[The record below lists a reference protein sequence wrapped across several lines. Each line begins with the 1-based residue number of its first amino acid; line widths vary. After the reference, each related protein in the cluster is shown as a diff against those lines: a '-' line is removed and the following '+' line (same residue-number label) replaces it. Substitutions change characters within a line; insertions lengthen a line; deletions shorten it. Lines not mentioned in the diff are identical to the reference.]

1 MDFTRREVLATAAL
15 IPVAAIKAAPQAAPA
30 QATALDAAQRAIL
43 NAFVDRIV
51 PRDELGAGALDA
63 GAADYID
70 IQLGGYLSGEKA
82 SILEGLAALDTF
94 AKSSQGANFVDLSA
108 EKRDAVLTAIDATT
122 LHNFE
127 TAVQFQFFHGL
138 ALLALPL
145 IGLRG
150 IGGRWLWLAAW
161 LIAAGTLLFS
171 GSIYAKTF
179 GAPPGIV
186 SVAPYGG
193 VAIMLGWLVFAA
205 SVWRRG

>member
-1 MDFTRREVLATAAL
+1 MQSSATAVSLEARAL
-15 IPVAAIKAAPQAAPA
+15 LCYAGLSLLVATIG
-30 QATALDAAQRAIL
+30 
-43 NAFVDRIV
+43 
-51 PRDELGAGALDA
+51 GAVG
-63 GAADYID
+63 
-70 IQLGGYLSGEKA
+70 SH
-82 SILEGLAALDTF
+82 
-94 AKSSQGANFVDLSA
+94 
-108 EKRDAVLTAIDATT
+108 VLTSIDATA

-138 ALLALPL
+138 ALIGLALV
-145 IGLRG
+145 GFRG

-161 LIAAGTLLFS
+161 LIAAGMLLFC

>member
-1 MDFTRREVLATAAL
+1 MCSSDLGSHVLTS
-15 IPVAAIKAAPQAAPA
+15 ID
-30 QATALDAAQRAIL
+30 ATALH
-43 NAFVDRIV
+43 
-51 PRDELGAGALDA
+51 
-63 GAADYID
+63 
-70 IQLGGYLSGEKA
+70 S
-82 SILEGLAALDTF
+82 
-94 AKSSQGANFVDLSA
+94 
-108 EKRDAVLTAIDATT
+108 
-122 LHNFE
+122 FE

-145 IGLRG
+145 AGLRG

-171 GSIYAKTF
+171 GSIYTKTL
-179 GAPPGIV
+179 GAPAGIV